1 MRIFLFTVIIG
12 LIGLNI
18 LMLLPEPIQKNAEVA
33 RSNLPIEQVNN
44 NIRNVTPDDTMP
56 GPKIEKT
63 VISRLPAVIIPAP
76 PARKEKPVV
85 WRNLLVNAAGLLQ
98 GDGSIIHIQ
107 GIKPLALDAT
117 CKTDDGGHW
126 PCGRFARTA
135 LRGLIRSHRIK
146 CEVKGGAIKFAK
158 CSAGTRDIGE
168 WLVEQGWAKDNGG
181 GYSDQMKTAKRQ
193 RTGMWR
199 SERP

>member
-12 LIGLNI
+12 LLGLNV
-18 LMLLPEPIQKNAEVA
+18 LLLLPEPVQKIADVA
-33 RSNLPIEQVNN
+33 RSNLPIEQVKN

-56 GPKIEKT
+56 GPKIEKS
-63 VISRLPAVIIPAP
+63 VISRLPGVIIPSL
-76 PARKEKPVV
+76 PALKEKPVI

-117 CKTDDGGHW
+117 CSTDDGGNW

-135 LRGLIRSHRIK
+135 MRGLIRSHPVK
-146 CEVKGGAIKFAK
+146 CEIKGGAIKFAK

-168 WLVEQGWAKDNGG
+168 WLVEQGWAENRNGG
-181 GYSDQMKTAKRQ
+181 YLDAMKTAKQ
-193 RTGMWR
+193 AKNGMWR
-199 SERP
+199 ATRP